1 MRNNLLRLIPYARQ
15 HYGMLVVIGV
25 MTLATTAATVAQPWP
40 MKVLVDYALGDVMV
54 PQWLAHSLALLGLS
68 VSPML
73 LILLAG
79 LISLSLFALNVV
91 LEIGLSWAWMATG
104 QRMVYELAADLFAR
118 LQKLSLGYHSRS
130 EVGDKL
136 DRIMTD
142 SWCVYSIVSDLLV
155 SPVQRIL
162 TIVGV
167 GVVAWWLDPW
177 LTVLALIVSPVLAAS
192 VRYFGPL
199 LKRRARIAREAHAR
213 LTSFVHQTV
222 TSIPLVQA
230 FDTER
235 RNQAHFQTLVED
247 AVAASQKGVLLD
259 KSFALVNGLANTTG
273 MAFVIFAGGQRVLA
287 GDLTVGSLLVFLAYV
302 RTLQGAFR
310 QLLEVY
316 RKFKT
321 SEASLERII
330 EIMDAD
336 DEIRE
341 VSNAI
346 KIPRLISS
354 SVGASIEFDGVYF
367 GYAPDQFALRDLS
380 FCVSP
385 GERIAVVGAT
395 GAGKSTLAA
404 LIPRFYDP
412 RSGTVSINGC
422 NVRQAHLDS
431 LRSMVAMVAQEPYL
445 LPLTVAE
452 TIGFGAP
459 QASRQQIMA
468 AAKAAQAHDFIEQ
481 LPRGYD
487 EMIGQRGS
495 TLSGG
500 QKQRLAIARALIL
513 DTPIVILD
521 EPTSALDGQTEA
533 ELMRA
538 IDNLTA
544 NRTTLIIAH
553 RLSTIRTADRI
564 LVLVDGKLVESGTHE
579 ELIAKCGVYAGFCSV
594 QFGPTQEA
602 TA

>member
-385 GERIAVVGAT
+385 GKRIAVVGAT